1 MSPILMP
8 NTSDMEDFRPSRP
21 GTYRARIVKVEPKR
35 SKVKEGGKGNQQMI
49 EVFFKLEA
57 PALDDGQERNI
68 SRRSNLMLEGAGTFG
83 FDQIL
88 RATQNGPL
96 ADQIKANPGQ
106 VGFDPDVLID
116 KEVQVVLSNQ
126 MYQPAQGQ
134 ARLSDQIDSYL
145 PV

>member
-1 MSPILMP
+1 MPILMP
-8 NTSDMEDFRPSRP
+8 DTSQQEDFRPSRP
-21 GTYRARIVKVEPKR
+21 GTYRARIVKVEAKR

-57 PALDDGQERNI
+57 PAADDGEVRQI

-88 RATQNGPL
+88 RATGNGAL
-96 ADQIKANPGQ
+96 ADNIKANPGQ
-106 VGFDPDVLID
+106 VAFDTDVILD
-116 KEVQVVLSNQ
+116 KEVQVVLTTQ
-126 MYQPAQGQ
+126 MYQPAGGQ
-134 ARLSDQIDSYL
+134 ARLSDQIESYL

>member
-1 MSPILMP
+1 MPILMP

-49 EVFFKLEA
+49 EVFFKLDA
-57 PALDDGQERNI
+57 PAQDDGQTRSI
-68 SRRSNLMLEGAGTFG
+68 TRRSNLMLEGAGTFG
-83 FDQIL
+83 FDQLL
-88 RATQNGPL
+88 RATQNAEL

-106 VGFDPDVLID
+106 IGFDTDVIQD
-116 KEVQVVLSNQ
+116 KEVQVVLANQ
-126 MYQPAQGQ
+126 LYTPPGGQ